1 MVSDV
6 PNGKK
11 IPSELKTKLERHG
24 QMVGV
29 SREGWGWVKIPPM
42 LLLMQCPWLCLSFP
56 IVKVGAICLC
66 WEKGVAGW
74 HWGFGYPHVQRP
86 VPETSLDKP
95 VPGRGGCSPAGLLCQ
110 DMETGGRRCPL
121 GLVHGRSHE
130 RGFLCQKCCSGIRDL
145 ARDLQ
150 EAHGGGKAGPGA
162 VLPAPACLPAYSV
175 PVGQAGGMGS
185 RAQGLAPEW
194 VLHGKGRP
202 WGKDWTLACFLP
214 RDVPPRAGFFHFY
227 TASAEAGSGLYAATH
242 MGRRG
247 PWEIWGV
254 SRSSVGQSRAGR
266 WERPSGGGCCAAVRS
281 NRREGMD
288 PGCCGIQG
296 GSHEGMRV
304 PWLGRLAT
312 RPL

>member
-95 VPGRGGCSPAGLLCQ
+95 VPG
-110 DMETGGRRCPL
+110 
-121 GLVHGRSHE
+121 
-130 RGFLCQKCCSGIRDL
+130 
-145 ARDLQ
+145 
-150 EAHGGGKAGPGA
+150 GGGAAQLGSSARTWRQVGEG
-162 VLPAPACLPAYSV
+162 VLWVWC
-175 PVGQAGGMGS
+175 MGE
-185 RAQGLAPEW
+185 AMN
-194 VLHGKGRP
+194 V
-202 WGKDWTLACFLP
+202 D
-214 RDVPPRAGFFHFY
+214 FY
-227 TASAEAGSGLYAATH
+227 AKSAA
-242 MGRRG
+242 
-247 PWEIWGV
+247 
-254 SRSSVGQSRAGR
+254 
-266 WERPSGGGCCAAVRS
+266 
-281 NRREGMD
+281 
-288 PGCCGIQG
+288 
-296 GSHEGMRV
+296 
-304 PWLGRLAT
+304 LG
-312 RPL
+312 

>member
-95 VPGRGGCSPAGLLCQ
+95 VPG
-110 DMETGGRRCPL
+110 
-121 GLVHGRSHE
+121 
-130 RGFLCQKCCSGIRDL
+130 
-145 ARDLQ
+145 
-150 EAHGGGKAGPGA
+150 GGGVQPSWAPLPG
-162 VLPAPACLPAYSV
+162 
-175 PVGQAGGMGS
+175 
-185 RAQGLAPEW
+185 
-194 VLHGKGRP
+194 HGDRWEKVS
-202 WGKDWTLACFLP
+202 F
-214 RDVPPRAGFFHFY
+214 
-227 TASAEAGSGLYAATH
+227 GSGA
-242 MGRRG
+242 
-247 PWEIWGV
+247 WEK
-254 SRSSVGQSRAGR
+254 
-266 WERPSGGGCCAAVRS
+266 P
-281 NRREGMD
+281 
-288 PGCCGIQG
+288 
-296 GSHEGMRV
+296 
-304 PWLGRLAT
+304 
-312 RPL
+312 